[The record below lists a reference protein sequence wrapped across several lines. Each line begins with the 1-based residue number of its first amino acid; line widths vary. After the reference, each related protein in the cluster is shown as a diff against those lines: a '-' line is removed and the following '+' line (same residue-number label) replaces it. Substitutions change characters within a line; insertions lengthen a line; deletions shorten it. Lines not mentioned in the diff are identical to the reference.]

1 MNMLFGA
8 YQKIIE
14 IALLIGGI
22 IGLYIWIRKDA
33 YDEGQEDLE
42 NEAYEEYFRQ
52 SEQIRKINNSIER
65 MSDDD
70 VDRMLGEKGWNFQ

>member
-1 MNMLFGA
+1 MNIFFGA

-42 NEAYEEYFRQ
+42 RQAYEEYFRQ
-52 SEQIRKINNSIER
+52 SEQIRVIDNNVEH

-70 VDRMLGEKGWNFQ
+70 VDRLLREKNWYFK